1 MGMHCAK
8 LIRKRLGDCF
18 MVSLPLKT
26 VTQSDTETA
35 SFVEGRQTIPMKGLS
50 NETFQIKL
58 RSLPSVKS
66 WKVLSCKDV
75 LSIIN

>member
-1 MGMHCAK
+1 MGMRRAK
-8 LIRKRLGDCF
+8 PIRKRLGDCF
-18 MVSLPLKT
+18 MVSLPVKT
-26 VTQSDTETA
+26 VTQTDTETA
-35 SFVEGRQTIPMKGLS
+35 SFVEGRQTIPMKGLR
-50 NETFQIKL
+50 NETFWIKL

>member
-1 MGMHCAK
+1 
-8 LIRKRLGDCF
+8 
-18 MVSLPLKT
+18 MVPLTVKT
-26 VTQSDTETA
+26 VMQTDTKTA
-35 SFVEGRQTIPMKGLS
+35 SFVESRQTIPMKELS
-50 NETFQIKL
+50 NETFWIKL